1 LHKGNL
7 NMSINDNDNS
17 LLHKKISDIQ
27 EARLLSYLEEYVKL
41 KDEQIARMRF
51 RDNLLYV
58 SLVAFGGIISYAI
71 TDQSHYY
78 AFLILPWVCF
88 ILGWTYL
95 VNDEK
100 ISAIG
105 KYIREH
111 FTKQVAKLVEIKPEN
126 IESESF
132 FGWEI
137 AHRGDDLRIP
147 RKKFQRLVDEI
158 TFCGSG
164 VIAVISF
171 WFLAWKDII
180 SSAPIWVSLF
190 LSILSIFELWLLFRI
205 DQWIIKYADF
215 KKSSLIISSAS
226 PSS

>member
-1 LHKGNL
+1 
-7 NMSINDNDNS
+7 MSINDNS
-17 LLHKKISDIQ
+17 LLKRDISDVR
-27 EARLLSYLEEYVKL
+27 EARILSYLEEYVKL

-58 SLVAFGGIISYAI
+58 TLITFGGIISYAM
-71 TDQSHYY
+71 THQSHYY

-88 ILGWTYL
+88 ILGWTY
-95 VNDEK
+95 VANDEK

-105 KYIREH
+105 RYIREK
-111 FTKQVAKLVEIKPEN
+111 FTTKMAELVEIKPEQ

-137 AHRGDDLRIP
+137 AHRDDDLRIP

-171 WFLAWKDII
+171 WVLAWQEII
-180 SSAPIWVSLF
+180 LPAPIWVGL
-190 LSILSIFELWLLFRI
+190 LLGILSIFELVLLFRI
-205 DQWIIKYADF
+205 EQWIIKYADF
-215 KKSSLIISSAS
+215 KKKSPITSSAS
-226 PSS
+226 LSS

>member
-1 LHKGNL
+1 
-7 NMSINDNDNS
+7 MSINANDNS

-41 KDEQIARMRF
+41 KDEQIQRMKF

-71 TDQSHYY
+71 TAQSHYY
-78 AFLILPWVCF
+78 ALHIIPWVCF

-105 KYIREH
+105 KYIREKV
-111 FTKQVAKLVEIKPEN
+111 TKKVAKIVEIKPEN

-137 AHRGDDLRIP
+137 AHRGDNLRIP
-147 RKKFQRLVDEI
+147 RKKMQRLVDEI

-164 VIAVISF
+164 TVAVISF
-171 WFLAWKDII
+171 WILAWKEII
-180 SSAPIWVSLF
+180 SPAPIWVGLP
-190 LSILSIFELWLLFRI
+190 LGILSIIELVLLFRI

-215 KKSSLIISSAS
+215 KKSSQIISRVS